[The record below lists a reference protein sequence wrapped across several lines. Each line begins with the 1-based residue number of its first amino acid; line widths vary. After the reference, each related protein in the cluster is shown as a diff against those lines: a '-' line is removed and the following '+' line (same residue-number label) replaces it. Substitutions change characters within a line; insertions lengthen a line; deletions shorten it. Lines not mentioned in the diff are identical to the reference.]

1 MKRQCRLAVLTAC
14 CLASITAGCSSQPQ
28 PAADTRAADEAAIR
42 EADAAWSKAFGA
54 MQLDAAVSYNADDA
68 TMLPP
73 NMPAASGK
81 DAIRKIYAQLFAIPG
96 FSIGWQPE
104 KVEVA
109 RSGDLGYSQG
119 IYELAMNDAD
129 QCLPRRQRS
138 HDLLADCLIFDDGDE
153 IADHR
158 QRDVGFEQRKTHF
171 AERVLNIGVGEA
183 CLAAQRFYD
192 ARKARCEVVEHR

>member
-1 MKRQCRLAVLTAC
+1 MPELAHIEYWRYPSMKRECRLAVLTAC
-14 CLASITAGCSSQPQ
+14 CLAAITAGCSSQPQ

-104 KVEVA
+104 TVEVA
-109 RSGDLGYSQG
+109 RSGDIAYSRG
-119 IYELAMNDAD
+119 TYDLAMNDPKGNPMKDRGKYLTVWKKQADGTWKSVAD
-129 QCLPRRQRS
+129 QFNS
-138 HDLLADCLIFDDGDE
+138 
-153 IADHR
+153 
-158 QRDVGFEQRKTHF
+158 DVPVPPPPAK
-171 AERVLNIGVGEA
+171 
-183 CLAAQRFYD
+183 
-192 ARKARCEVVEHR
+192 